1 MTVLSF
7 LFWLLILGVL
17 YTYAGYGILAAAWV
31 RLKGRPAAR
40 AEGPDSFPTVAMI
53 VPAYNEAGI
62 IAEKIRNS
70 LAQDYP
76 SDKWKL
82 VVVTDGSTD
91 ETAAIAG
98 AFPGLQHF
106 HSQERKGKVAAINR
120 VVDQLNDAEI
130 LVFSDA
136 NTMLNPDALNFLIA
150 HYRDP
155 KVGGVSGEKK
165 VQAVEGHEVG
175 EEGIYWKYESTL
187 KKLDA
192 ELYSIV
198 GAAGE
203 LFSIRR
209 ELYEPIPEDTLLD
222 DFVISMQICAR
233 GYIIRYEPRAFA
245 TERPSQSMADERQRK
260 IRISAGAFQTMHRLG
275 YMANPFRYGIL
286 GFQFLSRRVMRWVFC
301 PLALPLIF
309 FINIFLVLSDAQP
322 SWLYRLTLILQA
334 LLYGM
339 AMIGRFTVGRSRG
352 ISKLF
357 SLAYYFVFMNLSVW
371 EGFFRYVKGTQSAL
385 WHKARR

>member
-1 MTVLSF
+1 
-7 LFWLLILGVL
+7 
-17 YTYAGYGILAAAWV
+17 
-31 RLKGRPAAR
+31 
-40 AEGPDSFPTVAMI
+40 
-53 VPAYNEAGI
+53 
-62 IAEKIRNS
+62 
-70 LAQDYP
+70 
-76 SDKWKL
+76 
-82 VVVTDGSTD
+82 VTDGSTD
-91 ETAAIAG
+91 DTAAIAG
-98 AFPGLQHF
+98 AFPGLLHF
-106 HSQERKGKVAAINR
+106 HSNERRGKVAAINR
-120 VVDQLNDAEI
+120 VVAQLKDAEI

-136 NTMLNPDALNFLIA
+136 NTMLNPDALKFIVS

-175 EEGIYWKYESTL
+175 EEGIYWKYESAL
-187 KKLDA
+187 KKLDS

-203 LFSIRR
+203 LFSVRR
-209 ELYEPIPEDTLLD
+209 ALYEPIPEDTLLD

-233 GYIIRYEPRAFA
+233 DYIIRYEPRAYA
-245 TERPSQSMADERQRK
+245 TERPSQSIADERQRK

-301 PLALPLIF
+301 PLALPMIF
-309 FINIFLVLSDAQP
+309 IINIILVLGDAP
-322 SWLYRLTLILQA
+322 PAWLYKMTLLLQV

-339 AMIGRFTVGRSRG
+339 ALIGRFTVGRSRG
-352 ISKLF
+352 ISKMF